1 MSSVPVNNKGLLS
14 DKHLLSWLL
23 AIGYWL
29 LAIGYW
35 LLAKQSCY
43 RFYYACYKKQRN
55 VIKQWHFSCKG
66 LTLGPK
72 FRHSLSL
79 KLLRVVLLAALLVGL
94 VLGCAQIVLNIF
106 SVKENIA
113 TEAQRIS
120 EMFLA
125 SSTQAAYDVDK
136 KSALRVVEGLL
147 KNEAVRH
154 AAIVIGDAQSK
165 HKEVLAEKQ
174 RDLSHISTRWLTD
187 PILGREKEVVRALKE
202 RMPGEDESYYG
213 DLEITLDTAFF
224 GKAFIYNSIIILTSG
239 ILRSLVLGVLLY
251 LIYHWMLTRPIA
263 RLVRHLSSIDPNHPG
278 ERLLPT
284 PRGYEQS
291 ELGIWVNTANQL
303 LYTIERNSRL
313 RREAETS
320 LQRMA
325 KHDFLTGLPN
335 RQQLQQ
341 RLDSILV
348 ESRRNQRKVAVLC
361 VGLDDF
367 KSINEQYSYQN
378 GDRLLLALADRLR
391 ANEDYFGSLA
401 RLGGDQFALVQ
412 ADIEHPYEAAELA
425 QLVLDGLEAPFALEG
440 KQTVRL
446 RATIGITLFPQ
457 DGDSAEV
464 LLQRAEHTMTLAKS
478 YARSGYQFYIAS
490 VDSKIRKRRRLEKD
504 LREALDKNQL
514 SVVFQ
519 PQVAYPNRRVVGVEA
534 LLRWKHPQHGWVPP
548 NQFIPLAEQNGL
560 IIPISDWALEQCC
573 KQLQQWHNSGF
584 DGLRMAI
591 NLSTVQLRHAGL
603 PQIISRLMQDYQ
615 LPRGA
620 LELEVTETTLMEDI
634 TAAARHLR
642 RLRESG
648 ALIAIDDFGTGY
660 SSLNYLRSLP
670 LDKIKIDKSF
680 VQDVLDDEDDAT
692 IVRTIIQLGK
702 NLGMQVIAEGVETH
716 EQEAYIIAQGC
727 HEGQGYLY
735 SKPMPAE
742 AVASWIKQADSKN
755 AKARD

>member
-1 MSSVPVNNKGLLS
+1 LV
-14 DKHLLSWLL
+14 
-23 AIGYWL
+23 
-29 LAIGYW
+29 
-35 LLAKQSCY
+35 
-43 RFYYACYKKQRN
+43 
-55 VIKQWHFSCKG
+55 
-66 LTLGPK
+66 PK
-72 FRHSLSL
+72 FRHSLSF

-94 VLGCAQIVLNIF
+94 ALGFGQILINVFAVKNNIE
-106 SVKENIA
+106 SEG
-113 TEAQRIS
+113 QRITD
-120 EMFLA
+120 MFLA
-125 SSTQAAYDVDK
+125 SSTQAAYDLDK

-147 KNEAVRH
+147 KNESVH
-154 AAIVIGDAQSK
+154 YAAIVIGNEQGTHKNILVEK
-165 HKEVLAEKQ
+165 HRDLAE
-174 RDLSHISTRWLTD
+174 IPTRWLTD
-187 PILGREKEVVRALKE
+187 PILGQEKKIERPLKGH
-202 RMPGEDESYYG
+202 MPNNDDDYYG
-213 DLEITLDTAFF
+213 DLSITLDTAFF
-224 GKAFIYNSIIILTSG
+224 GKAFVYNSIIILASG

-263 RLVRHLSSIDPNHPG
+263 RLVSHLSNIDPNHPG

-325 KHDFLTGLPN
+325 RHDFLTGLPN
-335 RQQLQQ
+335 RQQLQNQ
-341 RLDSILV
+341 LDSILL
-348 ESRRNQRKVAVLC
+348 EARRNQRKVAVLC
-361 VGLDDF
+361 AGLDDF

-391 ANEDYFGSLA
+391 ANEEHFGSLA

-412 ADIEHPYEAAELA
+412 TDIDHPYEAAELA
-425 QLVLDGLEAPFALEG
+425 QLVLDGLEAPFVLEAD
-440 KQTVRL
+440 QLVRL
-446 RATIGITLFPQ
+446 RTTIGITLFPQ

-490 VDSKIRKRRRLEKD
+490 VDSKIRKRRKLEKD

-514 SVVFQ
+514 SIVFQ
-519 PQVAYPNRRVVGVEA
+519 PQVAYPHRRVVGVEA
-534 LLRWKHPQHGWVPP
+534 LLRWKHPQHGFVSPD
-548 NQFIPLAEQNGL
+548 QFIPLAEQNGL
-560 IIPISDWALEQCC
+560 IIPISDWTLEQCC
-573 KQLQQWHNSGF
+573 KQLQQWHQEGLT
-584 DGLRMAI
+584 GLRMAI
-591 NLSTVQLRHAGL
+591 NLSTVQLRHVGL
-603 PQIISRLMQDYQ
+603 PQIISRLMRDYR

-634 TAAARHLR
+634 QAAAQHLR
-642 RLRESG
+642 GLRESG

-702 NLGMQVIAEGVETH
+702 NLGMQVIAEGVETR

-742 AVASWIKQADSKN
+742 EFASWIKQCGTKN
-755 AKARD
+755 AKAKD